1 MSTLE
6 IILTAITT
14 ILGGGAL
21 WQLFVVKQTV
31 RQAGISTNKSNMELA
46 AESVTNMVATANT
59 LMEQNKTLIQQL
71 VEKNEEIIRLK
82 GEKKDTIERLNALEK
97 KFTKMISVI
106 REVIEPLEK
115 LQADPELIS
124 RLKKELDQ

>member
-6 IILTAITT
+6 VILTAICSL
-14 ILGGGAL
+14 LGGGAI
-21 WQLFVVKQTV
+21 WQLFVVKQTI

-46 AESVTNMVATANT
+46 AESVTNMVASVNT
-59 LMEQNKTLIQQL
+59 LMEQNKGLIQQL
-71 VEKNEEIIRLK
+71 AEKNEEIGKLK
-82 GEKKDTIERLNALEK
+82 NEKKDTSERLTSLER
-97 KFTKMISVI
+97 KFTKMIAVI

-115 LQADPELIS
+115 LQADPELIA